1 MLSSAASASSAWF
14 PEASLDV
21 EQESSLGRIG
31 PYQILERI
39 GVGGMGEVFLAYDS
53 RLDRKVAIK
62 RIRPG
67 TAVTPVSRERFRRE
81 ARMAARLS
89 HSAIVQVYDILEE
102 EESEYIV
109 MEYVEGATLRDQVR
123 RGPMDVRAALEL
135 ARELAAGLDTA
146 HRQGIIHRDLKTENV
161 LVSTSGG
168 PKILDFGIAKRLL
181 DNEEEGSLT
190 AESSVLGTCR
200 AMSPEQA
207 RGEPLD
213 PGTDLFALGVLLYE
227 VLTGTSPF
235 EAESH
240 LSTMSRV
247 ILHRQAPAQKL
258 NPAIPGQ
265 LSQLIDRLLEKT
277 AAMRPV
283 SAAEVRREL
292 EEIAARL
299 GTTGSS
305 GAPAGGTVAAE
316 IELPTLFDLPVLPEP
331 RPAAPRRFRLAFYL
345 VLGIALLL
353 GALALA
359 SLLLQSGLLRS
370 EAGDLSA
377 LTEPAGRLSPAGAGA
392 TFAVL
397 RFQDLSATGESS
409 WMGTAFPEM
418 ITALLAIDGRMSRA
432 AHRDVPLAELDLR
445 LSGLKGLADYQ
456 RRLDVDYL
464 IAGSYETREDETLIV
479 RFLVVDR
486 SGRRSLSEVLP
497 GSVPGLV
504 QLASEIAGGVR
515 RELRLPLPGADGRS
529 AVDAIYADLPPQAWP
544 GYFAGLGHAYG
555 ANHEK
560 ATQLLA
566 EAALLAPRS
575 PLPGRALALELSAA
589 GHLPD
594 AARAACRAREL
605 AGLLAAQDRAEI
617 AALCQELSGRNAEA
631 RNLYEALL
639 RENPGDQA
647 RYRLKI
653 AELDLH
659 DREMD
664 RKNDALNVLQELR
677 SADPKTLRASD
688 RLAADLTEV
697 EVLVQKNRYAEARS
711 LAHAAVA
718 QAGSLHAFA
727 DRAAARRFEGM
738 SLLYSNDYR
747 GAITPLQEACTQLA
761 ASRQELKAAYCKES
775 LVTAQ
780 FFGDRT
786 PRYDLLAEA
795 RETCRAAGNLVE
807 VGRMIQLESILRLA
821 QGEHSKSERLSRE
834 AEALFTRI
842 GAHREL
848 AAGRV
853 FMGIQLLLLGE
864 LQEARKALDQAYVEL
879 SRQGQAAYA
888 AQVLRNLGKIR
899 FLRGDLRGAR
909 QAYEVSSSGESVY
922 SLALIEAAEGR
933 SAWAVELLKPLLV
946 QEEPR
951 NPTLA
956 AQIAMELSDLRQAE
970 GAAGEALALARRAEK
985 ILAGSERRDRIIL
998 AQLQLVKI
1006 LLAQKDFAAAD
1017 ERFEAIRERAE
1028 ESRDYWVVLEF
1039 GITAA
1044 RLKGLLG
1051 DGRRRDEALDD
1062 LARIERDC
1070 LQKGNVMHAFEA
1082 RLAAG
1087 ELLRPPERGAKLEE
1101 IAREARRLGLEQIAR
1116 RAEKIRGEE

>member
-1 MLSSAASASSAWF
+1 
-14 PEASLDV
+14 V
-21 EQESSLGRIG
+21 GQESSLGRIG

-53 RLDRKVAIK
+53 RLDRRVAIK

-67 TAVTPVSRERFRRE
+67 SEVTPASRERFRRE
-81 ARMAARLS
+81 ARLAARLS

-102 EESEYIV
+102 EGSEYIV
-109 MEYVEGATLRDQVR
+109 MEYVEGATLRDQIR
-123 RGPMDVRAALEL
+123 QGPLDVRAVLEL
-135 ARELAAGLDTA
+135 ARELAAGLETA

-161 LVSTSGG
+161 LVSPSGA

-181 DNEEEGSLT
+181 DSEEEGSLT
-190 AESSVLGTCR
+190 AESAVLGTCR

-227 VLTGTSPF
+227 ALTGISPF

-240 LSTMSRV
+240 LSTLSRV
-247 ILHRQAPAQKL
+247 ILYRQAPVHTL
-258 NPAIPGQ
+258 NPATPRQ

-277 AAMRPV
+277 PAMRPV
-283 SAAEVRREL
+283 SAAEVRQEL

-299 GTTGSS
+299 GSMSSS
-305 GAPAGGTVAAE
+305 GVPAGGTAAAE
-316 IELPTLFDLPVLPEP
+316 IDFPTLMDLPVLPEP
-331 RPAAPRRFRLAFYL
+331 RPAPRRLFPRTFHL

-353 GALALA
+353 MAALALA
-359 SLLLQSGLLRS
+359 PPLLRS
-370 EAGDLSA
+370 GARDLSV
-377 LTEPAGRLSPAGAGA
+377 LTRPVDSLSPAGAGA

-397 RFQDLSATGESS
+397 RFQDLSATGEIF

-418 ITALLAIDGRMSRA
+418 ITDLLAIDGRMSRA

-445 LSGLKGLADYQ
+445 LSGLEGLADYQ

-464 IAGSYETREDETLIV
+464 IAGSYEAREDEKLIV

-486 SGRRSLSEVLP
+486 AGRRSLSEVLP
-497 GSVPGLV
+497 GSVPGVV
-504 QLASEIAGGVR
+504 QLSSEIAGAVR
-515 RELRLPLPGADGRS
+515 RELRLPLPGADGRK

-544 GYFAGLGHAYG
+544 SYFAGLGHVYG

-560 ATQLLA
+560 AAQLLA
-566 EAALLAPRS
+566 ETVLLAPRS
-575 PLPGRALALELSAA
+575 PLPGRALAVELSAT
-589 GHLPD
+589 GHPAE
-594 AARAACRAREL
+594 AARAACRAQEL
-605 AGLLAAQDRAEI
+605 AGPLPAQDRSEI
-617 AALCQELSGRNAEA
+617 AALCHELSGRSAEA
-631 RNLYEALL
+631 RSLYEALL

-664 RKNDALNVLQELR
+664 RKNDALNVLQDLR
-677 SADPKTLRASD
+677 SAAPKTLRASD
-688 RLAADLTEV
+688 RLGADLIEA

-711 LAHAAVA
+711 LAHEAATR
-718 QAGSLHAFA
+718 AGSLHAFA
-727 DRAAARRFEGM
+727 DRAAARRLEGV
-738 SLLYSNDYR
+738 SLLYSGDYR
-747 GAITPLQEACTQLA
+747 GAIAPLQEACTQLA

-807 VGRMIQLESILRLA
+807 VGRVIQLESILRLA
-821 QGEHSKSERLSRE
+821 QGEHSESERLSRE

-853 FMGIQLLLLGE
+853 FMGTQLLLLGE

-879 SRQGQAAYA
+879 SRQGQSAYA
-888 AQVLRNLGKIR
+888 AQVLRNLGRIR

-909 QAYEVSSSGESVY
+909 QAYEVSPFGDSVY
-922 SLALIEAAEGR
+922 SLALIESAEGR
-933 SAWAVELLKPLLV
+933 SAQAVELLKPLLV
-946 QEEPR
+946 QEDPR
-951 NPTLA
+951 NPTFA
-956 AQIAMELSDLRQAE
+956 AQIAMELSNLRQAE

-985 ILAGSERRDRIIL
+985 ILAGSERRDRILL

-1006 LLAQKDFAAAD
+1006 HLAQKDFAAAD
-1017 ERFEAIRERAE
+1017 ERFEAIRQRAE
-1028 ESRDYWVVLEF
+1028 ESRDYWVVLET

-1051 DGRRRDEALDD
+1051 DGRRRAEALDD
-1062 LARIERDC
+1062 LGRIERGC
-1070 LQKGNVMHAFEA
+1070 RQKGNVIYAFEA

-1087 ELLRPPERGAKLEE
+1087 ELMRPPERGPRLEE

>member
-1 MLSSAASASSAWF
+1 MLSTAASASSAWF

-21 EQESSLGRIG
+21 GQESSLGRIG
-31 PYQILERI
+31 PYQTLKRI

-53 RLDRKVAIK
+53 RLDRRVAIK

-67 TAVTPVSRERFRRE
+67 SEVTPESRERFRRE
-81 ARMAARLS
+81 ARLAARLS

-102 EESEYIV
+102 EGSEYIV
-109 MEYVEGATLRDQVR
+109 MEYVEGATLHDQVR

-161 LVSTSGG
+161 LISTSGG
-168 PKILDFGIAKRLL
+168 PKILDFGIAKRFL
-181 DNEEEGSLT
+181 DSEEEGSLT
-190 AESSVLGTCR
+190 ADHSILGTCR

-213 PGTDLFALGVLLYE
+213 ASTDLFALGVLLYE
-227 VLTGTSPF
+227 ALTGISPF
-235 EAESH
+235 ETESN
-240 LSTMSRV
+240 LSTLSRV
-247 ILHRQAPAQKL
+247 ILHRQAPVHKL
-258 NPAIPGQ
+258 NPAVPRQ

-283 SAAEVRREL
+283 SAAGVRREL

-299 GTTGSS
+299 GTTSSS
-305 GAPAGGTVAAE
+305 GAPAGGTMATE
-316 IELPTLFDLPVLPEP
+316 TQIPTLFDLPVLPEP
-331 RPAAPRRFRLAFYL
+331 RPAPPRLFHL
-345 VLGIALLL
+345 VLGIALPLL
-353 GALALA
+353 VALALA
-359 SLLLQSGLLRS
+359 SLLLRSG
-370 EAGDLSA
+370 AGARDLSV
-377 LTEPAGRLSPAGAGA
+377 LTEPVDRLSPAGAGA

-397 RFQDLSATGESS
+397 RFKDLSATGESS

-418 ITALLAIDGRMSRA
+418 ITDLLAIDGRMSRA
-432 AHRDVPLAELDLR
+432 AHRDVPLAELDMR
-445 LSGLKGLADYQ
+445 LSGREGLADYQ

-504 QLASEIAGGVR
+504 QLSSEIAGVVR
-515 RELRLPLPGADGRS
+515 RELHLPLPGADGRK
-529 AVDAIYADLPPQAWP
+529 AVDAIYADLPPEAWP
-544 GYFAGLGHAYG
+544 GYFAGLGHGYG

-560 ATQLLA
+560 AAQLLA
-566 EAALLAPRS
+566 ETVKLAPRS
-575 PLPGRALALELSAA
+575 PLPEKALALELSTT
-589 GHLPD
+589 GHPAD
-594 AARAACRAREL
+594 AAHAACRAQEL
-605 AGLLAAQDRAEI
+605 AGVLPAPSRAET
-617 AALCQELSGRNAEA
+617 AALCAELSGRSAEA
-631 RNLYEALL
+631 RSLYEALL
-639 RENPGDQA
+639 RGNTGDQA
-647 RYRLKI
+647 RLRLKI
-653 AELDLH
+653 AALDLY
-659 DREMD
+659 DRETD
-664 RKNDALNVLQELR
+664 RLNDALNVLQDLR

-688 RLAADLTEV
+688 RLAADLTEA
-697 EVLVQKNRYAEARS
+697 EVLTQKNRYSEAWS
-711 LAHAAVA
+711 LAGEAVA
-718 QAGSLHAFA
+718 RAGSLHAFV
-727 DRAAARRFEGM
+727 DRAAARRLEGV
-738 SLLYSNDYR
+738 SLLYSRDYR
-747 GAITPLQEACTQLA
+747 GAIAPLQEACTQLA
-761 ASRQELKAAYCKES
+761 ATRQERKAANCKES
-775 LVTAQ
+775 LVIAQ

-795 RETCRAAGNLVE
+795 RETYQAAGNLVD
-807 VGRMIQLESILRLA
+807 VGRVIQIESVLRQA
-821 QGEHSKSERLSRE
+821 QGEHSAAERLSRE

-848 AAGRV
+848 ALGRF
-853 FMGIQLLLLGE
+853 FMGTQLMFLGE
-864 LQEARKALDQAYVEL
+864 LQEARKVFDQAYAEL
-879 SRQGQAAYA
+879 SRQGQAASA
-888 AQVLRNLGKIR
+888 AQALRNLGKIR
-899 FLRGDLRGAR
+899 LLCGDLRGAR
-909 QAYEVSSSGESVY
+909 QAQEVSPSSDSIY

-933 SAWAVELLKPLLV
+933 SARAVELLKPLLV

-951 NPTLA
+951 NPALA
-956 AQIAMELSDLRQAE
+956 ALIAMSLADLRQAD
-970 GAAGEALALARRAEK
+970 GAAGEALELARRAEK
-985 ILAGSERRDRIIL
+985 ILAGSERRDLIL
-998 AQLQLVKI
+998 QAQLQLVKI
-1006 LLAQKDFAAAD
+1006 HLAQRDFTAAND
-1017 ERFEAIRERAE
+1017 RFEAIRERAKQSADYSVTL
-1028 ESRDYWVVLEF
+1028 ES

-1051 DGRRRDEALDD
+1051 GGRQRDEALDD

-1070 LQKGNVMHAFEA
+1070 RQKGNVIYAFEA